1 MGLINVLTLSIM
13 DGKKLRSDYHVIL
26 EEYRTGHLNID
37 ASLCDIL
44 SRGVYNGEL
53 CKHGGIL
60 ISGINPSYDGKAE
73 GELPCN
79 RLTECTGKYWK
90 LYVEIANSFSEDM
103 VGYLDVF
110 PLRCTKEADLLKI
123 VPVDL
128 KVSLIQK
135 FMQVVEVYIRPNL
148 IIYTNKSTGY
158 LWGTDESH
166 PWMGYKLLP
175 IKTDERLS
183 AKGDLYRIIGRQN
196 SASCI
201 YPEETRNKCSLVGR
215 YIFITNFYQ
224 YTKKG
229 LKLTADDVMV
239 LWDEYAL
246 SNVDREKKIE
256 PASVDFKA
264 QRGVD
269 IHIENLG
276 YFPLFHR
283 FQYSSA
289 NSVQRVKDDITLL
302 EKSESQ
308 NMELRAFLKRYVKVY
323 EDVYGTNVRNSKNAT
338 TPFVDVYT
346 DEIKLNTPKLED
358 FWEARYHVLN
368 DLAEVLPDEVI
379 DDPQACFDEKNL
391 CQIIVNN
398 CSLCHSLAYYL
409 PQYLEDDITE
419 CDREIERLQGFL
431 RVIDDKEDVIR
442 ILRHSTDG
450 YNAVLQLVKE
460 KYLTKLQA
468 EAITNITFSQFAG
481 LERNT
486 LKQNLGDERKLRDF
500 LVRLRI

>member
-1 MGLINVLTLSIM
+1 M
-13 DGKKLRSDYHVIL
+13 DGKKLRTDYHVIL
-26 EEYRTGHLNID
+26 EKYRTKHPNMD
-37 ASLCDIL
+37 SCLCDIL
-44 SRGVYNGEL
+44 SRGVYNGAL
-53 CKHGGIL
+53 CKHGGVL

-90 LYVEIANSFSEDM
+90 PYVEIANRFSEDM

-110 PLRCTKEADLLKI
+110 PLRCTKQAELLKA

-135 FMQVVEVYIRPNL
+135 FMQVVEEYIRPNL

-175 IKTDERLS
+175 IKMDERLS
-183 AKGDLYRIIGRQN
+183 AKGNLYRIIGRQD
-196 SASCI
+196 SAACI
-201 YPEETRNKCSLVGR
+201 YPEETRNKCTLVGS

-224 YTKKG
+224 YAKKEV
-229 LKLTADDVMV
+229 KLTADDVMM

-256 PASVDFKA
+256 PASVDFKS
-264 QRGVD
+264 QKGVD

-302 EKSESQ
+302 EKSESP
-308 NMELRAFLKRYVKVY
+308 NMKLRAFLERYVKVY
-323 EDVYGTNVRNSKNAT
+323 EDVYGTDVNTNKNAST
-338 TPFVDVYT
+338 QFTDVYT
-346 DEIKLNTPKLED
+346 DEIKLNTPKLEVVNRWFDGDD
-358 FWEARYHVLN
+358 FGEARYHVLN
-368 DLAEVLPDEVI
+368 DLAEVLPDEVT
-379 DDPQACFDEKNL
+379 DDPLLCFDERSL

-431 RVIDDKEDVIR
+431 SVVDDKENVIR
-442 ILRHSTDG
+442 ILRHSMDA
-450 YNAVLQLVKE
+450 YNATLQLAKE
-460 KYLTKLQA
+460 KHLTKLQA
-468 EAITNITFSQFAG
+468 DAIANITFSQFAG
-481 LERNT
+481 LEENT
-486 LKQNLGDERKLRDF
+486 LKQNLDDERKLRGF
-500 LVRLRI
+500 LLRLRN